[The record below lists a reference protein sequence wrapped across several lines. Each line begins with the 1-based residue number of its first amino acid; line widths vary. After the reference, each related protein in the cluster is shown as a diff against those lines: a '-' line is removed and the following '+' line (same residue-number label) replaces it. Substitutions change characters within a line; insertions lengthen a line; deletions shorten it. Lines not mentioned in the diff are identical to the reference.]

1 MKLDPWVRKSSRE
14 PFGRVIDARR
24 GGLRASPGNGALATI
39 CDRAGRCIRLRDE
52 MADLV
57 TLVIVLAAGEAAS
70 PTASAMAQ
78 GARDAF
84 AGVVAEVQ
92 ESPTVPTDAD
102 ALAVEGQSHPDAVA
116 ELIWHDVDRR
126 HATLRVHLRQSRRWI
141 ERSFVFGASDPAF
154 ERGRTLGFAVA
165 AILPELAA
173 RPPGSSTAPT
183 ATTTSAGTST
193 SSRAAPAS
201 PATASA
207 ATPPATA
214 TAGCT
219 PDGST
224 ACPPTPPSGP
234 GAPSSPSAP
243 SAATPSAPAPAP
255 VAFGPASSRHRST
268 ADREIGLA
276 PEAPEGAPFREPH
289 LAVDLLAVGATAI
302 AGGANSFAN
311 SAGGTGAVQWFVHPR
326 LSLRLGGAVRAGAL
340 DVAEAHVTYLVG
352 SAGVVLLI
360 VRPTPSLPFAVSL
373 RADYL
378 LEHESATH
386 FDSDDPSPVS
396 RGRWVSGMDTF
407 ADVSLVLS
415 SQIAAVMG
423 FGLEDVWAPTYVYV
437 RDDHVATVPRLRGLV
452 EAGFQ
457 LRF

>member
-1 MKLDPWVRKSSRE
+1 MV
-14 PFGRVIDARR
+14 
-24 GGLRASPGNGALATI
+24 
-39 CDRAGRCIRLRDE
+39 CDRAGRCIRLPDE

-84 AGVVAEVQ
+84 TGVVAEVQ

-165 AILPELAA
+165 SILPELAT
-173 RPPGSSTAPT
+173 RPPGGSTAPT
-183 ATTTSAGTST
+183 TTTPAAGTST

-201 PATASA
+201 PAIAIA
-207 ATPPATA
+207 ATPATA

-219 PDGST
+219 PDAGT
-224 ACPPTPPSGP
+224 ACPPAPPSGP
-234 GAPSSPSAP
+234 DAPSSPAAP
-243 SAATPSAPAPAP
+243 SAAAPSAPAPAP
-255 VAFGPASSRHRST
+255 VALGVASDRSGSS
-268 ADREIGLA
+268 ADRETGRA
-276 PEAPEGAPFREPH
+276 AEAPEGAPFREPH
-289 LAVDLLAVGATAI
+289 LAVDLLAVGATGI
-302 AGGANSFAN
+302 AGDANAVAN
-311 SAGGTGAVQWFVHPR
+311 SAGGAGAVEWFVHPR

-352 SAGVVLLI
+352 SAGAVLLV
-360 VRPTPSLPFAVSL
+360 VRPTRSLPFAVAV

-386 FDSDDPSPVS
+386 FDSDDPSPVT
-396 RGRWVSGMDTF
+396 RGRWVSGMDAF
-407 ADVSLVLS
+407 ADVSLLLS

-437 RDDHVATVPRLRGLV
+437 RDAEVATLPRLRGLV

>member
-1 MKLDPWVRKSSRE
+1 MSTAPHKLESLV
-14 PFGRVIDARR
+14 A
-24 GGLRASPGNGALATI
+24 PGNGALAKV
-39 CDRAGRCIRLRDE
+39 CDRAGRCIRLPGE

-116 ELIWHDVDRR
+116 ELIWHDADRR

-141 ERSFVFGASDPAF
+141 ERSFVFGASDPTF

-165 AILPELAA
+165 SILPELGA

-183 ATTTSAGTST
+183 TTTAAGTST

-207 ATPPATA
+207 VTPATA
-214 TAGCT
+214 TASCT
-219 PDGST
+219 PDAGT
-224 ACPPTPPSGP
+224 ACPPAPPPGP
-234 GAPSSPSAP
+234 DAPSSPPAP
-243 SAATPSAPAPAP
+243 SAATPSSPAAPI
-255 VAFGPASSRHRST
+255 AFGPASSRNRST
-268 ADREIGLA
+268 ADRETDLA
-276 PEAPEGAPFREPH
+276 PEATGGAPFREPH

-302 AGGANSFAN
+302 AGGANSVAN
-311 SAGGTGAVQWFVHPR
+311 SAGGAGAVEWFVHPR

-340 DVAEAHVTYLVG
+340 DVAEAHVTNLLA
-352 SAGVVLLI
+352 SAGAVVVI
-360 VRPTPSLPFAVSL
+360 VRPTRSLPFAAAV

-386 FDSDDPSPVS
+386 FDSDDPSPVT
-396 RGRWVSGMDTF
+396 RGRWVSGMDAF
-407 ADVSLVLS
+407 ADVSLLLS

-423 FGLEDVWAPTYVYV
+423 FGVEDVWAPTYVYV
-437 RDDHVATVPRLRGLV
+437 RDAEVATLPRLRGLV

>member
-1 MKLDPWVRKSSRE
+1 
-14 PFGRVIDARR
+14 
-24 GGLRASPGNGALATI
+24 
-39 CDRAGRCIRLRDE
+39 
-52 MADLV
+52 
-57 TLVIVLAAGEAAS
+57 
-70 PTASAMAQ
+70 
-78 GARDAF
+78 
-84 AGVVAEVQ
+84 
-92 ESPTVPTDAD
+92 
-102 ALAVEGQSHPDAVA
+102 
-116 ELIWHDVDRR
+116 
-126 HATLRVHLRQSRRWI
+126 
-141 ERSFVFGASDPAF
+141 
-154 ERGRTLGFAVA
+154 
-165 AILPELAA
+165 
-173 RPPGSSTAPT
+173 
-183 ATTTSAGTST
+183 
-193 SSRAAPAS
+193 
-201 PATASA
+201 
-207 ATPPATA
+207 
-214 TAGCT
+214 
-219 PDGST
+219 
-224 ACPPTPPSGP
+224 
-234 GAPSSPSAP
+234 
-243 SAATPSAPAPAP
+243 
-255 VAFGPASSRHRST
+255 
-268 ADREIGLA
+268 LA